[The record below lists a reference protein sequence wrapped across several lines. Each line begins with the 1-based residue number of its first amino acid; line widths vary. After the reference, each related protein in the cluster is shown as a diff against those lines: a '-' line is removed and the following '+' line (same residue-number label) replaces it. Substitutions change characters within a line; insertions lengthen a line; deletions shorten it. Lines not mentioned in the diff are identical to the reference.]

1 MTQAVSKTMT
11 STAPQEGSDQS
22 LASATINKYVTFAL
36 GDEVY
41 GITAASVN
49 EVLRYTEITP
59 VPGARPSILGIINLR
74 GNVVT
79 VLDARTLFGLPRLPV
94 TSQSRIVIVDLEDY
108 AIGVLVDSVS
118 EVADLDSSAIESSP
132 NTGNETAARFIQG
145 VYNREEELIILVD
158 LSILDSAH

>member
-1 MTQAVSKTMT
+1 MTQTASNTLT
-11 STAPQEGSDQS
+11 PPAPQDGE

-41 GITAASVN
+41 AITAASVN

-79 VLDARTLFGLPRLPV
+79 VLDARILFGLPRVPV
-94 TSQSRIVIVDLEDY
+94 SSQSRIVIVDLEDY

-118 EVADLDSSAIESSP
+118 EVADLNSLSIESSP

-145 VYNREEELIILVD
+145 VYNRDEALIILVD
-158 LSILDSAH
+158 FGILESAH